1 VVASHVWPI
10 AGQTWGTN
18 LFVCVR
24 SVARQPLTYYE
35 PLEQSLQEFPA
46 DFAGS
51 NLEPLGTGYE
61 AFVAGRFCSAAM

>member
-1 VVASHVWPI
+1 MGHQSLLLRENEDPV
-10 AGQTWGTN
+10 
-18 LFVCVR
+18 
-24 SVARQPLTYYE
+24 YE